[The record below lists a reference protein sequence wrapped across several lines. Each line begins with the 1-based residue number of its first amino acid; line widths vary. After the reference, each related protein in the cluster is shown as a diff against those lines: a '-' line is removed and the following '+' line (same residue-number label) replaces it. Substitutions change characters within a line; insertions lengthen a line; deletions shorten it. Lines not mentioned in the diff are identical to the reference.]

1 MRFILVSSLALAAAT
16 HAHAIEISVGADA
29 SCTTHTIAD
38 ALTRAKATEEVDTIR
53 LVDDQPYENQT
64 IYINTPVNLIGGHA
78 SCASSAP
85 SGRTHLVGNGRWATL
100 AVGGAGVQ
108 VRLEHLDISGGGAS
122 GEIGIWGGLN
132 IEEGALV
139 ALADLEIHHNSS
151 TFGGGLEV
159 TGQVIVEL
167 EHDVDVHDNHAAVGG
182 GILVADATL
191 RVRPH
196 GVTIRG
202 NTASD
207 SGGGIALVTGGQL
220 SVATNPDDVPRAVD
234 GVLIAGNHADIA
246 GGGVFV
252 SGNGAML
259 LADDTVVRDNSAAE
273 GGGVHAGDGGY
284 AQFSRFREGPFRHCA
299 NELECLRLSGNRA
312 TRGGALSVRSGG
324 SAHLDQVIVRDNI
337 AAAGAAFHLYGDS
350 SRMRLYADLVVGNA
364 CAEGAPAECAP
375 IQTFGGT
382 LRFEHTTFADNGGGD
397 ALIWGDGVEH
407 AILTDIQG
415 YSSLIAGKPKIFGFL
430 GAVPTVHY
438 DCVLKDRGSA
448 EIAATRSDVQPF
460 TFQNPARGDYHLPGD
475 SIAMDWCDGTPIS
488 SQSPDMDGT
497 PRGIDAG
504 RADVFGPYDLGAYES
519 DRIFASGAELRR

>member
-38 ALTRAKATEEVDTIR
+38 ALTRAKATDEVDTIR
-53 LVDDQPYENQT
+53 VADDQPYENQT
-64 IYINTPVNLIGGHA
+64 VYVDTPVNLIGGHA
-78 SCASSAP
+78 SCASTAP
-85 SGRTHLVGNGRWATL
+85 TGRTHLVGNGRWATL
-100 AVGGAGVQ
+100 AVGGAGIQ

-139 ALADLEIHHNSS
+139 ALADVDIHHNSN
-151 TFGGGLEV
+151 TFGGGV
-159 TGQVIVEL
+159 AVIGQAIVEF
-167 EHDVDVHDNHAAVGG
+167 EHDVNVHDNHAVVGG
-182 GILVADATL
+182 GIVVAGATL

-196 GVTIRG
+196 GVSIRD

-207 SGGGIALVTGGQL
+207 SGGGIALLTGAQM
-220 SVATNPDDVPRAVD
+220 SVATNPDDAPRPVD
-234 GVLIAGNHADIA
+234 GVLIAGNHADGN

-252 SGNGAML
+252 SGTGAML
-259 LADDTVVRDNSAAE
+259 LADDTVVRDNTATE
-273 GGGVHAGDGGY
+273 GGGVHAGEGGY
-284 AQFSRFREGPFRHCA
+284 AQFARFREGPFRHCA

-312 TRGGALSVRSGG
+312 TRGGALSVRNRG
-324 SAHLDQVIVRDNI
+324 SALLDQAIVRDNA
-337 AAAGAAFHLYGDS
+337 AAAGAAFHLYGDAS
-350 SRMRLYADLVVGNA
+350 SLRLYADLIVGNA
-364 CAEGAPAECAP
+364 CADGAPADCAP

-415 YSSLIAGKPKIFGFL
+415 YSSLIAGKAKIFGFL
-430 GAVPTVHY
+430 GAVPTVRY

-448 EIAATRSDVQPF
+448 ELAATRSGVEPF

-475 SIAMDWCDGTPIS
+475 SVAMDWCDGTPVS